1 MRDAFGGVF
10 MTRLMLVFIVLY
22 VAFTAVSFK
31 YAKSFRIKNKVIDFV
46 EQNQIIDINTFFAH
60 GSGDSIASLDGVLKS
75 ANYKISCADLG
86 YHSNGNITDK
96 GTGKA
101 IGYCYNGV
109 VIAKNEAKST
119 KDTIHYNVYTYVD
132 WDLGSLNTILV
143 LGGKDR
149 NSEDPTVGKWQI
161 SGEAIVVNR

>member
-46 EQNQIIDINTFFAH
+46 EQNQIIDINNFFAK
-60 GSGDSIASLDGVLKS
+60 GSGKSLSALDQVLKT
-75 ANYKISCADLG
+75 ANYDISCADLG
-86 YHSNGNITDK
+86 YGRNGNISEGGRT
-96 GTGKA
+96 

-109 VIAKNEAKST
+109 VITKNTTKST
-119 KDTIHYNVYTYVD
+119 KDTIYYNVYTYVD
-132 WDLGSLNTILV
+132 WNLGAFNTILV

-149 NSEDPTVGKWQI
+149 NSEDPIAGKWRI
-161 SGEAIVVNR
+161 SGEAIVVYK

>member
-46 EQNQIIDINTFFAH
+46 EQNQIIDVNTFFAK
-60 GSGDSIASLDGVLKS
+60 GSGKSLASLDNVLKT
-75 ANYKISCADLG
+75 ANYDISCADLG
-86 YHSNGNITDK
+86 YNGNGNISEGGRTV
-96 GTGKA
+96 
-101 IGYCYNGV
+101 GYCYKGV
-109 VIAKNEAKST
+109 VITKNFDKST
-119 KDTIHYNVYTYVD
+119 SDTTYYNVYTYVD
-132 WDLGSLNTILV
+132 WNLGAFNTILV

-149 NSEDPTVGKWQI
+149 NSEDPIVGKWRI
-161 SGEAIVVNR
+161 SGEAIVVYK